1 LQQAQAALKA
11 AEQAVSAA
19 EQKHKAAV
27 DLAAPKDTAEIIVS
41 EPISIRVV
49 PAEAK

>member
-1 LQQAQAALKA
+1 MLQAQAALKA
-11 AEQAVSAA
+11 ADASVAAA
-19 EQKHKAAV
+19 EAKHKAAA
-27 DLAAPKDTAEIIVS
+27 DAAVPKDTAEIIVS